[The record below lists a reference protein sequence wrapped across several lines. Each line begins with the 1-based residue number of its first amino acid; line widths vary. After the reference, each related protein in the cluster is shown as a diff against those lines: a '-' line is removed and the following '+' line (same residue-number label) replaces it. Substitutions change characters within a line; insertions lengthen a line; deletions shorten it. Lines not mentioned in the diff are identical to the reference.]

1 MININ
6 IEKARDIH
14 RDNIRR
20 IRALELAAL
29 DTAYMKA
36 LESGDTAK
44 QEEVRQKKQV
54 LRDLPSCSGICTATT
69 CEELC
74 NHWPDELLGNRP
86 NPYVYSM
93 RECRLNELNSDRVGI
108 AST

>member
-1 MININ
+1 MINLN

-14 RDNIRR
+14 RNNLRR
-20 IRALELAAL
+20 VRALELSSL
-29 DTAYMKA
+29 DAEYMKA
-36 LESGDTAK
+36 LEEGDIAK
-44 QEEVRQKKQV
+44 QEEIKQKKQI
-54 LRDLPSCSGICTATT
+54 LRDLPECSGICTATT

-74 NHWPDELLGNRP
+74 NHWPDELFNNRP

-93 RECRLNELNSDRVGI
+93 RECCLNEIIEDRVGI